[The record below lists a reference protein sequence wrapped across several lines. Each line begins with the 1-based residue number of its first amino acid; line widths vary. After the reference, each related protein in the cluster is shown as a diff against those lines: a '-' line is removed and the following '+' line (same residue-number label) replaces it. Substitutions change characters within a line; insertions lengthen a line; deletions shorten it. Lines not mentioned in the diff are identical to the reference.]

1 MSHTPTSLQ
10 LGFQALME
18 TEARE
23 GHQRLI
29 DKLIP
34 IAQGLSRMRP
44 EGLTVADVR
53 QEAVRQCLLPAKAKG
68 RELAFLGA
76 IMQRAGLVA
85 TEEFRR
91 SDIDASHGNLH
102 RVYKRP

>member
-1 MSHTPTSLQ
+1 MTQDSLQ
-10 LGFQALME
+10 LGFQALEE
-18 TEARE
+18 TAARDA
-23 GHQRLI
+23 HQALI
-29 DKLIP
+29 AKLVP
-34 IAQGLSRMRP
+34 IAQGLARMRP

-76 IMQRAGLVA
+76 IMSRAGLVA

-91 SDIDASHGNLH
+91 SDIPESHANLH
-102 RVYKRP
+102 RVYRRP